1 MKPTARWWSKLLP
14 TPAPNRKTPLPVHP
28 ALTED
33 LLTVCLPWI
42 CVYAFVQGQCSERME
57 AVVHPDSF
65 PSLLWCHEAISA
77 ELSAGRLCQP
87 HDAVP
92 RYSILQQLN
101 PTHCTVHVW
110 CCGSNWLLLLI
121 DRYRQG
127 MWAESKED
135 FPVWR
140 THTVSQQHG
149 TQSYAC

>member
-14 TPAPNRKTPLPVHP
+14 TPAPNRKTH
-28 ALTED
+28 LTSSADWE
-33 LLTVCLPWI
+33 LTHCLPGLNL
-42 CVYAFVQGQCSERME
+42 CVYFHAGTVFREDGDCCTSWQPSIAALMSWSHFCWASCRMPVPAPRCSTKVFNPPTTQHM
-57 AVVHPDSF
+57 ALVTSD
-65 PSLLWCHEAISA
+65 AIG
-77 ELSAGRLCQP
+77 LSA
-87 HDAVP
+87 D
-92 RYSILQQLN
+92 
-101 PTHCTVHVW
+101 
-110 CCGSNWLLLLI
+110 WLLLLI